1 MHLVAVTDGLN
12 LLREVGKASGRS
24 ENKAGNCWTNRSDCS
39 VGCFNVVVIKYRK
52 ELGGEPWPAWL
63 GPGNLTSDQKIKD
76 RHADTGT
83 EKLGSGGLCSP

>member
-39 VGCFNVVVIKYRK
+39 VGCFNVVVIKY
-52 ELGGEPWPAWL
+52 P
-63 GPGNLTSDQKIKD
+63 
-76 RHADTGT
+76 T
-83 EKLGSGGLCSP
+83 EKNLGESRGQHGLVLGT